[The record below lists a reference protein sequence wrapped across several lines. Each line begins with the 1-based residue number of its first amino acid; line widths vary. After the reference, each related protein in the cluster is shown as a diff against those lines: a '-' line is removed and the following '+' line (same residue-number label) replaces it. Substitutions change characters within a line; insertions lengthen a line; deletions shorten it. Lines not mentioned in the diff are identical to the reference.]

1 MLYALARCHGY
12 CSQRRLNWA
21 VIAAFESAMHLRP
34 RAIAPGIPL
43 VSISVSFVALRL
55 LSWAEPK
62 VLTGKSGDASAFA
75 GPSLGN
81 RRQHSRSKGLRLF
94 PWAQAV
100 PLDLP
105 MAQSAP
111 PNVVDDML
119 KRDAD
124 VASRTSGELSDR
136 TAVVR
141 FILLY
146 RYVVPEGICVRTRYR
161 LLILRN
167 STKYS

>member
-1 MLYALARCHGY
+1 
-12 CSQRRLNWA
+12 
-21 VIAAFESAMHLRP
+21 MHLRP

-62 VLTGKSGDASAFA
+62 VLTGKSSDAAAFA

-81 RRQHSRSKGLRLF
+81 QRQHSRSRGLKLF

-100 PLDLP
+100 PLDVP
-105 MAQSAP
+105 MAQGVP
-111 PNVVDDML
+111 PSVVDDLL

-124 VASRTSGELSDR
+124 AASRTSGELSYYSHCCCMYSYEVQITYDM
-136 TAVVR
+136 
-141 FILLY
+141 I
-146 RYVVPEGICVRTRYR
+146 RYSYIHTCFRASYYNLQQYYCPGT
-161 LLILRN
+161 
-167 STKYS
+167 

>member
-1 MLYALARCHGY
+1 
-12 CSQRRLNWA
+12 
-21 VIAAFESAMHLRP
+21 MHLRP

-62 VLTGKSGDASAFA
+62 VLTGKSRDAAAFA

-81 RRQHSRSKGLRLF
+81 QRQHSRSRGLKLF

-100 PLDLP
+100 PLDVP
-105 MAQSAP
+105 MAQGVR
-111 PNVVDDML
+111 VVDDLL

-124 VASRTSGELSDR
+124 AASRTSGELSYILR
-136 TAVVR
+136 TR
-141 FILLY
+141 LLLY
-146 RYVVPEGICVRTRYR
+146 VQ
-161 LLILRN
+161 
-167 STKYS
+167 STDYALVYTFFRASYCSS